1 MRKKFTEFVIKYGGS
16 KKPIAKDLFEWVIS
30 SWYEPNVI
38 SKDMIIN
45 FFKKT
50 AISNK
55 IDVTEDNMFEWTEE
69 LVNNFDFS

>member
-1 MRKKFTEFVIKYGGS
+1 M
-16 KKPIAKDLFEWVIS
+16 VIS

-45 FFKKT
+45 SFKKT

-55 IDVTEDNMFEWTEE
+55 MDGIEDNMFEWPEE
-69 LVNNFDFS
+69 LVKNFDFPQINMKNKLNINY